1 MSKQLQNRL
10 LHRVLHPFLV
20 GLYFVLY
27 GINQYETLF
36 VTLKEVLLLTM
47 VTTVLGGLLFYGFKL
62 LFNNSI
68 KAGLLAT
75 TCLIISLFY
84 FHFYNSVNQLID
96 WTILTRHRYFL
107 LLMGLLAGG
116 LIGYILRSKK
126 TFSVLNRYLNTL
138 ILVLIVFELLRVI
151 WNYYQTQQWYPAI
164 QEAYLEYEG
173 QNFST
178 ANIQPDVYHI
188 LLDAYTGF
196 DALEKHWNFDNADF
210 KNYLQNKGFYVAAH
224 AQSNY
229 AHTRQV
235 VPSMMNRDY
244 FWDLGNNER
253 EKASAYLIALTGIR
267 YAKTFK
273 DFEAMGYDLVNLSIF
288 DMLDQPGMYVH
299 SGIPETSFSGFMLRK
314 TILDLYFS
322 KKRMWTHYDAARKV
336 IAEVKQISVQK
347 SNRPKYIYAHLMIP
361 HYPYYFDRTG
371 KVHPERAGKKHWDNK
386 AHYLDQLIYTNQLI
400 QETIDTILNNSSTP
414 PIIIVHGDHGF
425 RQLTNAAKD
434 EAGYSILTALH
445 FPTQQYNQ
453 LHDSISPVNFY
464 RALFNAEF
472 DAQLDILED
481 QQEVFRPVEREDI
494 EILDESGY

>member
-1 MSKQLQNRL
+1 MSKQLQNKL
-10 LHRVLHPFLV
+10 LHRTLHPFLV

-36 VTLKEVLLLTM
+36 VNLKEVFLLTL
-47 VTTVLGGLLFYGFKL
+47 VTTALGCIFFYGFKL
-62 LFNNSI
+62 LTSNPI
-68 KAGLLAT
+68 KAGLLASVL
-75 TCLIISLFY
+75 LIVVLFY
-84 FHFYNSVNQLID
+84 FHFYNNVTKLTD
-96 WTILTRHRYFL
+96 WSALARHRYFL
-107 LLMGLLAGG
+107 LLMGLLTGG
-116 LIGYILRSKK
+116 LSAYILKSKK
-126 TFSVLNRYLNTL
+126 SFSVLNQYLNTL
-138 ILVLIVFELLRVI
+138 ILVLLVFEFVKVG

-173 QNFST
+173 QNFAT
-178 ANIQPDVYHI
+178 TDNHQPDVYHI

-210 KNYLQNKGFYVAAH
+210 KNYLQGKGFYVAAH
-224 AQSNY
+224 AKSNY

-288 DMLDQPGMYVH
+288 DMLDQPGMYAY

-314 TILDLYFS
+314 TVLDVYFS
-322 KKRMWTHYDAARKV
+322 KKRMWTHYDAAREI
-336 IAEVKQISVQK
+336 IATVKQIAAQK
-347 SNRPKYIYAHLMIP
+347 SNQPRYVYAHLMIP
-361 HYPYYFDRTG
+361 HYPYYFDRNG
-371 KVHPERAGKKHWDNK
+371 KIYPERAGEKHWDNK
-386 AHYLDQLIYTNQLI
+386 EHYLDQLIYTNQLMR
-400 QETIDTILNNSSTP
+400 ETIDTILDNSSIP
-414 PIIIVHGDHGF
+414 PVIIIHGDHGF
-425 RQLTNAAKD
+425 RRLADTAKD
-434 EAGYSILTALH
+434 EADYSILAALH

-464 RALFNAEF
+464 RTLLNAAF

-481 QQEVFRPVEREDI
+481 QQEIFRSAEGGLGGKGLR
-494 EILDESGY
+494 